1 MTFTYW
7 SQSDMSPKGILE
19 RTKKQIEQRMAQ
31 VQAQIDSYKTSIA
44 EFELELAECAEMIVP
59 IDRQIARLTSEEIAR
74 TKWDQL
80 AQESPPSVSA

>member
-31 VQAQIDSYKTSIA
+31 VQAEIERHQKTIS

-80 AQESPPSVSA
+80 SQESPPA